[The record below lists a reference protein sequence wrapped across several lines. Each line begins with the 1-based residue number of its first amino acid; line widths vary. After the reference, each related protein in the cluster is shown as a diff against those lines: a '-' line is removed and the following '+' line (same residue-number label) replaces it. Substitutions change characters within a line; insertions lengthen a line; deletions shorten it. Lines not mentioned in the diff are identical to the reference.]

1 MSTDVSSSDTHRD
14 ASHCHNRP
22 VVADR
27 PHSRNDAEL
36 RHDRVPLH
44 VHGVDEFGPAPA
56 PASAPVST
64 PAQVEP
70 PAAAGQAPAGRL
82 PHWHDE
88 LAVRSDELLHQA
100 RIAAEPERTDLL
112 EQVVL
117 EHLWLARRLAQR
129 FANRGEDLDD
139 LIQVA
144 RTGLVEAAQR
154 CDPDQGPFLAFA
166 TPTILGRL
174 KRHFRDHGWLVRP
187 PRRTQELLS
196 SIRQEWP
203 DLAQLLGTVPNERE
217 LSQTLGE
224 ELAEVRRAQH
234 ASHGYRA
241 SSLETIAFRTEFVGS
256 SESLEEMD
264 RAETRLLL
272 HRALAGFTEN
282 DRELLRLRY
291 QEQLSQADIAQAIG
305 TSQMQVSRLL
315 THVHARLRV
324 IIGGLDGC

>member
-1 MSTDVSSSDTHRD
+1 MSTDVSLSDIHRD
-14 ASHCHNRP
+14 AAHRHNRP
-22 VVADR
+22 VSPVADR
-27 PHSRNDAEL
+27 PHSPGNAEH
-36 RHDRVPLH
+36 RHDQALLRAHDADDSGTAVAAGTAEP
-44 VHGVDEFGPAPA
+44 PAPA
-56 PASAPVST
+56 PQT
-64 PAQVEP
+64 PT
-70 PAAAGQAPAGRL
+70 GRL

-88 LAVRSDELLHQA
+88 LALRTVELLTWA
-100 RIAAEPERTDLL
+100 RTAPEPRRTELL

-129 FANRGEDLDD
+129 FAHRGEDLDD

-144 RTGLVEAAQR
+144 RTGLVEASQR
-154 CDPDQGPFLAFA
+154 CDPDQGPFLPFA

-196 SIRQEWP
+196 SIRQQWP

-224 ELAEVRRAQH
+224 ELVEVRRARH

-272 HRALAGFTEN
+272 HRALAGFTED

-291 QEQLSQADIAQAIG
+291 QEQLSQSDIAQAIG
-305 TSQMQVSRLL
+305 ISQMQVSRLL
-315 THVHARLRV
+315 SQLHARLRTV
-324 IIGGLDGC
+324 IGGLDGC